1 LTLIQVTMIEIMK
14 LNNKQKRRKRKATK
28 YKNVLKNNRNNR
40 EKIQLKKL
48 IKNNKFHQLVK
59 NNFQGITNS
68 RKNKDLV
75 KMIIIH

>member
-28 YKNVLKNNRNNR
+28 YKNVLKNNKNNR

-75 KMIIIH
+75 KMIIH

>member
-1 LTLIQVTMIEIMK
+1 MIEIMK
-14 LNNKQKRRKRKATK
+14 LNNKQKRRKRKVTK
-28 YKNVLKNNRNNR
+28 YKNVLKNNKNNR

-75 KMIIIH
+75 KMIIH

>member
-28 YKNVLKNNRNNR
+28 YKNVLKNNKNNR

-68 RKNKDLV
+68 QKNKDLV
-75 KMIIIH
+75 KMIIH

>member
-1 LTLIQVTMIEIMK
+1 MIEIMK

-28 YKNVLKNNRNNR
+28 YKNVLKNNKNNR

-68 RKNKDLV
+68 QKNKDLV
-75 KMIIIH
+75 KMRMH

>member
-1 LTLIQVTMIEIMK
+1 MTLIQVTTIEIMK
-14 LNNKQKRRKRKATK
+14 LNNKQKRRKRKAIK
-28 YKNVLKNNRNNR
+28 SKNLLKNNTNNQ

-59 NNFQGITNS
+59 NNFQGIINS

-75 KMIIIH
+75 KMIIH